1 MTKGLCCSRPEP
13 CQASARSAA
22 RSRRPP
28 TNFARIAGPPTALP
42 RPLRAPRL
50 TTPPRPLHTTPP
62 SRRTTKWEA
71 QRSVRLC
78 VSCVYF
84 ISLCVRGAC
93 AKLCLPAKSASVLT
107 TRNAQGPAMGM
118 PPPPYGGGMPVA
130 GGGGVAVGQ
139 TIPVAGIV
147 TPMGQG
153 YQAQML
159 RSTLYRH

>member
-1 MTKGLCCSRPEP
+1 
-13 CQASARSAA
+13 
-22 RSRRPP
+22 
-28 TNFARIAGPPTALP
+28 
-42 RPLRAPRL
+42 
-50 TTPPRPLHTTPP
+50 
-62 SRRTTKWEA
+62 
-71 QRSVRLC
+71 
-78 VSCVYF
+78 
-84 ISLCVRGAC
+84 
-93 AKLCLPAKSASVLT
+93 
-107 TRNAQGPAMGM
+107 MGM